1 MKPHKTARHAL
12 KALHSAGNSES
23 RIKKV
28 IGDIGIAIR
37 KISDQQGAERA
48 LWKHALWRFVSQFS
62 HATAETLVRCYDSI
76 AHKAPKLPKIVDR
89 TEKGK
94 VQSTKDR
101 KDKSSSREEKPKKP
115 KPKDWKERSYL
126 KKPKPD
132 KPPSSSPP
140 KT

>member
-28 IGDIGIAIR
+28 IGDIGVAIR
-37 KISDQQGAERA
+37 KISEQQGSERA

-94 VQSTKDR
+94 EKSKDR

-115 KPKDWKERSYL
+115 KPSNWKERSYL